1 MKPAFLSV
9 IFCLL
14 ASWSAAQESVIWLTN
29 ANLLDGT
36 EGASVVVEG
45 RRIAAIRT
53 DGASAPEDAELVDLG
68 GMYVMP
74 GLIDAH
80 SHLRTLAA
88 ARRALESGVTTI
100 RTAGVGGYTDVV
112 YRDMVQEGTLD
123 GPDIVATGIFVTPDI
138 GDGILADQR
147 LASLRDGVRTDEEL
161 RLLVQ
166 INHEHRTDWIK
177 TRTTERAGRPETDPL
192 DLVYTEHQIR
202 VIVEEGAKYGMPV
215 MVHAHADEG
224 VRAAILGGAKTIEH
238 ATYASDETLRL
249 MKDRGV
255 YLVPTLSSITSF
267 GAPGDYADSAIF
279 LRGQHMAPRRKE
291 MVQRANAMGIPIVTG
306 ADTSYEAGST
316 ARISRG
322 IELLV
327 TLGLSPQDA
336 IAAATSL
343 AAEMLEIDDQTGS
356 IRPGLEA
363 DLIVVE
369 RNPLEHIRDIQ
380 DPRLIMTNG
389 TIVLRRGL

>member
-9 IFCLL
+9 VFCVL
-14 ASWSAAQESVIWLTN
+14 ASWSPAQESVIWLTN
-29 ANLLDGT
+29 ANFLDGT

-45 RRIAAIRT
+45 RRIVATRT
-53 DGASAPEDAELVDLG
+53 EGASPPENAELVDLR

-88 ARRALESGVTTI
+88 ARRALASGVTTI

-123 GPDIVATGIFVTPDI
+123 GPDIMATGIFVTPDI

-161 RLLVQ
+161 RLLVR

-202 VIVEEGAKYGMPV
+202 VIVEEGASFGMPV

-224 VRAAILGGAKTIEH
+224 VRAAILGGARTIEH
-238 ATYASDETLRL
+238 ATYASDDTLQL

-267 GAPGDYADSAIF
+267 GAAGDYADSAIF

-291 MVQRANAMGIPIVTG
+291 MVQRAYAMGIPIVTG
-306 ADTSYEAGST
+306 ADTSYGEGST